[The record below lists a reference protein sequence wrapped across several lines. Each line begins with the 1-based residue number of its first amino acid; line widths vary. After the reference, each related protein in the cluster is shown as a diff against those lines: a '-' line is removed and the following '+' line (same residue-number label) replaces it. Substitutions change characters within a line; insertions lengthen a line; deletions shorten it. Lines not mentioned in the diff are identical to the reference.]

1 MSLPLETR
9 HEATGFTLIPRGT
22 GIGESATS
30 TGSGPCM
37 FPVTP
42 NGRSSGNRTHVS
54 DKHTAAEQPIDQLTA
69 ARRCRDAFVESMLDT
84 S

>member
-1 MSLPLETR
+1 
-9 HEATGFTLIPRGT
+9 
-22 GIGESATS
+22 
-30 TGSGPCM
+30 M

-42 NGRSSGNRTHVS
+42 NGRSSGNRAHVS